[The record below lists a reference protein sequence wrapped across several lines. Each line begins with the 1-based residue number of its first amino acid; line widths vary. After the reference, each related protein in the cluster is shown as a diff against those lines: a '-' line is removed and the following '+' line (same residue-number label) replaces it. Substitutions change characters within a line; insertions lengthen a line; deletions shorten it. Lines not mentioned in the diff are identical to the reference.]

1 MSRVRLASLWIAA
14 FALLLLVGPAFAQP
28 AINASPS
35 TPTIPK
41 PPEPREEP
49 IYIVADGY
57 ATSQFKSVVV
67 PASLYLAGKLQYRP
81 WLPII
86 PSKNGQPSKLG
97 WIKIEVLTVKLGDR
111 QFNFTGYGTL
121 AGNRIALAGW
131 SLDARVFVQGTIA
144 SNSTVR
150 LQGTLL
156 VQPRTRPSPSVFP
169 PGNFWKTEVWQLKLQ
184 GFISVQPPIQPLK

>member
-1 MSRVRLASLWIAA
+1 MSRVRLVSLWIAA
-14 FALLLLVGPAFAQP
+14 FALLLLVGPAFAQS

-57 ATSQFKSVVV
+57 ATSQFKSVVA
-67 PASLYLAGKLQYRP
+67 PASLYLAGKVQCRP
-81 WLPII
+81 WPPII
-86 PSKNGQPSKLG
+86 PSKNGQCG
-97 WIKIEVLTVKLGDR
+97 RIKIEVLTVKLGDR
-111 QFNFTGYGTL
+111 QFNFAGYGTL

-156 VQPRTRPSPSVFP
+156 VQPSIRPSPSVFP
-169 PGNFWKTEVWQLKLQ
+169 PSNFWKTEVWQLKLQ
-184 GFISVQPPIQPLK
+184 GFISGQPPIQPLK

>member
-1 MSRVRLASLWIAA
+1 MSRVRLVSLWIAA
-14 FALLLLVGPAFAQP
+14 FTLLLLVGPAFAQP
-28 AINASPS
+28 AINASSSIPII
-35 TPTIPK
+35 PIPK

-67 PASLYLAGKLQYRP
+67 PASLYLAGKVQYRP

-86 PSKNGQPSKLG
+86 PSKNGQCG
-97 WIKIEVLTVKLGDR
+97 RIKIEVLTVKLGDR

-121 AGNRIALAGW
+121 AGNRITLVGW
-131 SLDARVFVQGTIA
+131 SLDANVFVQGTIA
-144 SNSTVR
+144 SDNAVK

-156 VQPRTRPSPSVFP
+156 VQPRIRPS
-169 PGNFWKTEVWQLKLQ
+169 GNFWKTEVWQLKLQ
-184 GFISVQPPIQPLK
+184 GFVSGQPPIQPLK